1 MKQVPRSSGISSGF
15 RVFFIVSAVLA
26 LTSSALAS
34 SGQLTSNPS
43 VVNFGSVPVGS
54 SQTQSVTLTNVGG
67 SRLTISQATPSLA
80 VFTLTGLSYPVTLYA
95 GQSVTCTV
103 TLTPQSA
110 VTSNGSVAIAFHNRH
125 NSGTYTMT
133 VPVSGTGVNS
143 GQLTSTPTSLGF
155 SSVTT
160 GSSASLTETLT
171 NSGGTSV
178 TISAASTTG
187 SGFSLSGL
195 TLPATLTAGQTV
207 SFNTMFSPTAGGAV
221 TGNLAIT
228 SNAANSTMN
237 VPLAGTGITPGQLTS
252 TPASLGFGSVTTGS
266 SVSLT
271 ETVTNSGGTSVT
283 ISAASTTASGFSLSG
298 LTLPTT
304 LTAGQSVSFSAK
316 FSPTAGGAVTGNLAI
331 TSNAAN
337 STLNVPLTGTGITPG
352 QLTSTPASLGFGSVT
367 TGSSASLTETLTNS
381 GGTSVTISAASTTG
395 SGFSLSGLTLPATL
409 TAGQSVSFNTMFSP
423 TAGGSVTSN
432 LAITSNA
439 ANSTLNV
446 PLTGTGITPGQLTST
461 PASLGFSSVTTDT
474 SASLTET
481 LTNSGGTS
489 VTISAAGTTGSGFSL
504 SGLTLPTTLTAGQS
518 VSFSSKF
525 SPTAG
530 GAVTGNLAITSN
542 AANSTLNV
550 PLTGTG
556 ITPGQ
561 LTSTPASLGFGS
573 VATGSS
579 ASLTE
584 TLTNSGGSALTIS
597 QITPSGTGFGFSGIT
612 LPVTLGAAQSATFTV
627 SFAPQ
632 SVGNTTGG
640 LLIASNASN
649 PTLSVGLTGAGTGT
663 TAGQLTVVPSSIN
676 FGSITI
682 GTTQNQAG
690 TLTATSAPVTV
701 SSLGVSLAQF
711 SVSGISFPITIAAG
725 SSVSFQ
731 VTFTPQVSGSSSAN
745 ATFTSNASN
754 SPAVESLTG
763 SGTTPQHSVSLGW
776 NTSTSSGVAGYNIY
790 RATVSTGPFTRI
802 NSALD
807 ATPYD
812 TDSTVTAGQT
822 YYYAVTAVSTTGS
835 ESGYSSQV
843 QVTIPTP

>member
-1 MKQVPRSSGISSGF
+1 MV
-15 RVFFIVSAVLA
+15 
-26 LTSSALAS
+26 
-34 SGQLTSNPS
+34 
-43 VVNFGSVPVGS
+43 
-54 SQTQSVTLTNVGG
+54 
-67 SRLTISQATPSLA
+67 
-80 VFTLTGLSYPVTLYA
+80 
-95 GQSVTCTV
+95 
-103 TLTPQSA
+103 A
-110 VTSNGSVAIAFHNRH
+110 VTSNLAITSNAA
-125 NSGTYTMT
+125 NSTLN
-133 VPVSGTGVNS
+133 VPLTGTGITP
-143 GQLTSTPTSLGF
+143 GQLTSTPTNLGF
-155 SSVTT
+155 GSVTT
-160 GSSASLTETLT
+160 GSSGSLTETLT

-195 TLPATLTAGQTV
+195 TLP
-207 SFNTMFSPTAGGAV
+207 
-221 TGNLAIT
+221 
-228 SNAANSTMN
+228 
-237 VPLAGTGITPGQLTS
+237 
-252 TPASLGFGSVTTGS
+252 
-266 SVSLT
+266 
-271 ETVTNSGGTSVT
+271 
-283 ISAASTTASGFSLSG
+283 
-298 LTLPTT
+298 TT
-304 LTAGQSVSFSAK
+304 LTAGQSVSFSTK

-352 QLTSTPASLGFGSVT
+352 QLTSTPTSLGFGSVT

-409 TAGQSVSFNTMFSP
+409 TAGQSVSFSTMFSP
-423 TAGGSVTSN
+423 TAGGS
-432 LAITSNA
+432 
-439 ANSTLNV
+439 
-446 PLTGTGITPGQLTST
+446 
-461 PASLGFSSVTTDT
+461 
-474 SASLTET
+474 
-481 LTNSGGTS
+481 
-489 VTISAAGTTGSGFSL
+489 
-504 SGLTLPTTLTAGQS
+504 
-518 VSFSSKF
+518 
-525 SPTAG
+525 
-530 GAVTGNLAITSN
+530 VTGNLAITSN

-561 LTSTPASLGFGS
+561 LTSTPTSLGFGS

-597 QITPSGTGFGFSGIT
+597 QITPSGTGFAFTGIT

-632 SVGNTTGG
+632 SVGNTTGS

-663 TAGQLTVVPSSIN
+663 TAGQLAVTPSSIN

-682 GTTQNQAG
+682 GTTQNQTG
-690 TLTATSAPVTV
+690 TLSATSAPVTV
-701 SSLGVSLAQF
+701 SSLGVSGAQF
-711 SVSGISFPITIAAG
+711 SLSGISFPVTIAAG

-731 VTFTPQVSGSSSAN
+731 VTFAPQVSGTTSAN
-745 ATFTSNASN
+745 ATFASNASN

-763 SGTTPQHSVSLGW
+763 SGTAPQHSVSLGW

-790 RATVSTGPFTRI
+790 RAAVSTGPFTRI

-835 ESGYSSQV
+835 ESGYSTQV

>member
-1 MKQVPRSSGISSGF
+1 MKQVPRSSGISFGF
-15 RVFFIVSAVLA
+15 RVFFIFSAILA
-26 LTSSALAS
+26 LTSSALAG

-43 VVNFGSVPVGS
+43 VVNFGSMQVGS
-54 SQTQSVTLTNVGG
+54 SQMQSLTLTNAGG
-67 SRLTISQATPSLA
+67 SKLTITQATSSLG
-80 VFTLTGLSYPVTLYA
+80 VFALSGLSYPVTLNA
-95 GQSVTCTV
+95 GQSASCKITFN
-103 TLTPQSA
+103 PQSA
-110 VTSNGSVAIAFHNRH
+110 VTSSGSVAITFHNRH
-125 NSGTYTMT
+125 YNNTYTT
-133 VPVSGTGVNS
+133 SVPVSGTGVSSGQLTSTLASLGFGSVTTGSSGSLTETLTNS
-143 GQLTSTPTSLGF
+143 GGTSVTISAASTTGSGFSVSGLTLPATLTAGQSVSFNTMFSPTAGGAVTGNLAITSNAANSTLNVPLIGTGITPGQLTSTPTSIGF
-155 SSVTT
+155 GSVNT

-195 TLPATLTAGQTV
+195 TLPATLTAGQSLSFSAKFSPTAGGSVTGNLAITSSAGNSTLNVPLIGTGITPGQLTSTLASLGFGSVTTGSSGSLTETLTNSGGTSVTISAASTTGSGFSVSGLTLPATLTAGQSV

-228 SNAANSTMN
+228 SNAANSTLN
-237 VPLAGTGITPGQLTS
+237 VPLIGTGITPGQLTS
-252 TPASLGFGSVTTGS
+252 TPTSIGFGSV
-266 SVSLT
+266 
-271 ETVTNSGGTSVT
+271 N
-283 ISAASTTASGFSLSG
+283 
-298 LTLPTT
+298 
-304 LTAGQSVSFSAK
+304 
-316 FSPTAGGAVTGNLAI
+316 
-331 TSNAAN
+331 
-337 STLNVPLTGTGITPG
+337 
-352 QLTSTPASLGFGSVT
+352 

-423 TAGGSVTSN
+423 TAGGSVT
-432 LAITSNA
+432 
-439 ANSTLNV
+439 
-446 PLTGTGITPGQLTST
+446 
-461 PASLGFSSVTTDT
+461 
-474 SASLTET
+474 
-481 LTNSGGTS
+481 
-489 VTISAAGTTGSGFSL
+489 
-504 SGLTLPTTLTAGQS
+504 
-518 VSFSSKF
+518 
-525 SPTAG
+525 
-530 GAVTGNLAITSN
+530 GNLAITSN

-550 PLTGTG
+550 PLTGMG

-561 LTSTPASLGFGS
+561 LTSTPTSLGFGS

-597 QITPSGTGFGFSGIT
+597 QITPSGSGFAFSGIT
-612 LPVTLGAAQSATFTV
+612 LPVTLGAAQSATFTI

-632 SVGNTTGG
+632 SVGNTTGS

-649 PTLSVGLTGAGTGT
+649 PTLSVALTGAGTGT
-663 TAGQLTVVPSSIN
+663 TAGQLTVAPSSIN
-676 FGSITI
+676 FGGITI
-682 GTTQNQAG
+682 GTTQNQTG

-701 SSLGVSLAQF
+701 SSLGVSGAQF
-711 SVSGISFPITIAAG
+711 SVGGISFPITIAAG

-731 VTFTPQVSGSSSAN
+731 VTFTPQVSGTTSAN

-763 SGTTPQHSVSLGW
+763 SGTAPQHSVSLGW

-790 RATVSTGPFTRI
+790 RATVSTGPFTRV

-835 ESGYSSQV
+835 ESSYSNQV